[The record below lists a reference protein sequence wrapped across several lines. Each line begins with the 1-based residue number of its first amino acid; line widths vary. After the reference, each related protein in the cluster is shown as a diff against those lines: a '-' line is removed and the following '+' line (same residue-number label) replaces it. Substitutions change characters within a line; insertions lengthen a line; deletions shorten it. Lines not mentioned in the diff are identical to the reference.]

1 MLLRIWGLSRRLV
14 ERAVLRRFRRVLALS
29 ALLALTGVVVV
40 VVVVVR
46 IKALLVVVVLGRV
59 IQAVLGVEE
68 VLLLVRR
75 GLEVPMGVLAV
86 MVMVIL
92 LAVGQETLEAL
103 ELVSV
108 ELVRE
113 GC

>member
-1 MLLRIWGLSRRLV
+1 MGLGGV
-14 ERAVLRRFRRVLALS
+14 RVALALS

-68 VLLLVRR
+68 VLLMVRR
-75 GLEVPMGVLAV
+75 GPEVPMVVLAV
-86 MVMVIL
+86 MLAVVVVMVVVEQGIPE
-92 LAVGQETLEAL
+92 VL
-103 ELVSV
+103 ELVTV
-108 ELVRE
+108 GLVRE